1 MGLLRSCLSSM
12 EVCRVFRKARKK
24 NMQLNIY
31 EKKKVVKTYTA
42 DTYDLMFGT
51 VEDISDAVKLDEM
64 KTGSDVEVFQAVV
77 KLITGSKETVK
88 DLLKDVFDGLTD
100 EELRNTKVKEQ
111 AQVLVEGVNY
121 TLSQLRKGTG
131 TKN

>member
-1 MGLLRSCLSSM
+1 
-12 EVCRVFRKARKK
+12 
-24 NMQLNIY
+24 MQLNIY
-31 EKKKVVKTYTA
+31 EKKKVIKTYTA

-51 VEDISDAVKLDEM
+51 VEDISDAVNLDEM

-111 AQVLVEGVNY
+111 AQALVEIVNY

>member
-1 MGLLRSCLSSM
+1 
-12 EVCRVFRKARKK
+12 
-24 NMQLNIY
+24 MQLNIY
-31 EKKKVVKTYTA
+31 EKKKVVKTYNA

-64 KTGSDVEVFQAVV
+64 KSGSDAEVFQAVIR
-77 KLITGSKETVK
+77 LITTSKDTVK
-88 DLLKDVFDGLTD
+88 DLLKDIFEGLSD
-100 EELRNTKVKEQ
+100 EELRNTKVREQ
-111 AQVLVEGVNY
+111 AQVLVEVVNY

>member
-1 MGLLRSCLSSM
+1 
-12 EVCRVFRKARKK
+12 
-24 NMQLNIY
+24 MQLNIY
-31 EKKKVVKTYTA
+31 EKKKVIKTYTA

-51 VEDISDAVKLDEM
+51 VEDISDAVNLDEM

-111 AQVLVEGVNY
+111 AQVLVEIVNY